1 MKRYFEFYTINQGII
16 YSVIT
21 IIHRV
26 EIIFLFVKCFWSIFR
41 EMLTKKIV
49 GYFKHFHLNNFTPN
63 MKLLNSSIGQGK

>member
-1 MKRYFEFYTINQGII
+1 M
-16 YSVIT
+16 

-26 EIIFLFVKCFWSIFR
+26 ETIFLFVKCFWSIFR